1 LVVFQIYK
9 DCHYFNANIYG
20 DKIMAQMRVK
30 DQDLVVEQVVST
42 IESNELE
49 KFKAR
54 KDVQDIQE
62 AMNERIGMIKQLHD
76 KYKELEETIKAEQQ
90 ELKDLVQGFQKANG
104 FEYSSYA
111 TKQGVWLDNVSTY
124 GVSIPELKVVWQLPY
139 TTKHEISTKL
149 RLQTMG
155 GDFDVYKLI
164 EELTTEFS
172 S

>member
-1 LVVFQIYK
+1 
-9 DCHYFNANIYG
+9 
-20 DKIMAQMRVK
+20 MAQMRVK
-30 DQDLVVEQVVST
+30 DQDLIVEQVVEK
-42 IESNELE
+42 IEATELE

-76 KYKELEETIKAEQQ
+76 KYKEYEERIKADQKELETLVKSFQ
-90 ELKDLVQGFQKANG
+90 EDNG
-104 FEYSSYA
+104 FETELYYDNQGI
-111 TKQGVWLDNVSTY
+111 KLQGVSYGFGVPTYELVWNLPHSTKR
-124 GVSIPELKVVWQLPY
+124 EL
-139 TTKHEISTKL
+139 STKL

-164 EELTTEFS
+164 EELTAEFS